1 MKYSRLYGLQ
11 PADRITEPIFQT
23 GLSQHHLI
31 YLGADAQGVEWIS
44 ENYKFQGVRLVKA
57 SDIFRP
63 GKKFHVE
70 KFRGS
75 YQEREAAVRRALSL
89 LGAAYNLIDFNC
101 EHYAEYVQTG
111 KTGSKQVDWVKNLV
125 AYALLILLVSSLA
138 YALANPKKSK

>member
-57 SDIFRP
+57 SELFRP
-63 GKKFHVE
+63 GKKFRVH
-70 KFRGS
+70 KFGGT
-75 YQEREAAVRRALSL
+75 YLEREAAVRRALSL
-89 LGAAYNLIDFNC
+89 LGAPYSLIEFNC

-111 KTGSKQVDWVKNLV
+111 RTGSKQVDYVKNLFAFAFV
-125 AYALLILLVSSLA
+125 VLLVGSLA
-138 YALANPKKSK
+138 NALTNSKNPK